1 MNELTQMLNVS
12 EILATLSRWI
22 DNHVLVVDNAV
33 QAGLILL
40 ALGIARLSGPR
51 LRNVIGN
58 LSENQAKRAELQG
71 FLSRLADL
79 STPIVALV
87 FLWIV
92 AEAGAQ
98 SALFGHYLTQ
108 TAAILAGAWV
118 IIRLASGI
126 IRNDLLSRIVAWT
139 AWSVAALA
147 ALGLLDAAITLLDGV
162 GMTFGE
168 VRISLLSLA
177 KGALIL
183 GLLLWLFAT
192 LSSVLERRI
201 GQSKDLTPSVQVLV
215 TKIIKIVL
223 VILAFLIAIGGLG
236 IDLTA
241 LTVFGGALG
250 IGVGIGLQKVVS
262 NLVSGLLLLMDKSIK
277 PNDVIAV
284 GGTYGWVASLGA
296 RYAAIRTRDG
306 VEYLIPNEELITQR
320 VENWSHSDK
329 AVRLNIPVGISYKS
343 DVRLAI
349 ELCREAA
356 AAVPRV
362 LSNPAPRCL
371 LMGFGDSSVDL
382 QIRIWIDDPSEGRSN
397 VISEVLLRVWDL
409 FHERGIEIPFP
420 QRDLHLKSSDVP
432 LSMQAATRA
441 GHIKEA

>member
-1 MNELTQMLNVS
+1 MNEFTQMLNFS
-12 EILATLSRWI
+12 EIRATLEGWI
-22 DNHVLVVDNAV
+22 DSHVLVVDNAV
-33 QAGLILL
+33 QAGLIVL
-40 ALGIARLSGPR
+40 ALALARLLGPR
-51 LRNVIGN
+51 LGRVIEN
-58 LSENQAKRAELQG
+58 LSENRLRHADIQSLLA
-71 FLSRLADL
+71 RLAGL

-87 FLWIV
+87 LLWTV

-98 SALFGHYLTQ
+98 SALFGHYLTRS
-108 TAAILAGAWV
+108 AAILAGAWV

-147 ALGLLDAAITLLDGV
+147 ALGLFDAAIALLDGV

-177 KGALIL
+177 KAVLIL
-183 GLLLWLFAT
+183 GLLLWFFAT
-192 LSSVLERRI
+192 VSSVLERRI
-201 GQSKDLTPSVQVLV
+201 GQSKDLTPSVQVLLTKV
-215 TKIIKIVL
+215 IKIIL
-223 VILAFLIAIGGLG
+223 VTLAFLIAIGGLG

-262 NLVSGLLLLMDKSIK
+262 NLVSGLLLLLDKSIK

-296 RYAAIRTRDG
+296 RYTALRTRDG
-306 VEYLIPNEELITQR
+306 VEYLIPNEELITQP

-329 AVRLNIPVGISYKS
+329 AVRVNIPVGISYKS

-349 ELCREAA
+349 DLCREAA

-362 LSNPAPRCL
+362 LSSPPPRCL
-371 LMGFGDSSVDL
+371 LVGFGDSSVNL
-382 QIRIWIDDPSEGRSN
+382 EIRMWIDDPSEGRSN

-432 LSMQAATRA
+432 LSMPAASGA
-441 GHIKEA
+441 GQVGEA

>member
-1 MNELTQMLNVS
+1 MNEFTQMLNVS
-12 EILATLSRWI
+12 EILATLESWI
-22 DNHVLVVDNAV
+22 HSHVLVVDNAV

-40 ALGIARLSGPR
+40 ALGAARLLGPR
-51 LRNVIGN
+51 LRGVLENV
-58 LSENQAKRAELQG
+58 SENQATRTEIQG

-79 STPIVALV
+79 STPIIALV

-98 SALFGHYLTQ
+98 SALLGHYLIQ
-108 TAAILAGAWV
+108 TAAILTGAWV
-118 IIRLASGI
+118 TIRLASGV
-126 IRNDLLSRIVAWT
+126 IRNELLSRIVAWA

-147 ALGLLDAAITLLDGV
+147 ALGLFDASVTLLDGV
-162 GMTFGE
+162 SMTFGE
-168 VRISLLSLA
+168 VRVSLLSLVKA
-177 KGALIL
+177 ALIL
-183 GLLLWLFAT
+183 VLLLWFFAT
-192 LSSVLERRI
+192 VSAVLERRI
-201 GQSKDLTPSVQVLV
+201 GKSKDLTPSAQVLI

-223 VILAFLIAIGGLG
+223 IVLAFLIAIGGLG

-250 IGVGIGLQKVVS
+250 IGVGIGMQKVVS

-320 VENWSHSDK
+320 VENWTHSDQ

-349 ELCREAA
+349 DLCRQAA

-362 LSNPAPRCL
+362 LSDPAPRCL
-371 LMGFGDSSVDL
+371 LMSFGDSSINL
-382 QIRIWIDDPSEGRSN
+382 EIRLWINDPSEGRSN
-397 VISEVLLRVWDL
+397 IISEILLRVWDL
-409 FHERGIEIPFP
+409 FHENGIEIPFP
-420 QRDLHLKSSDVP
+420 QRDLHLKSSDIP
-432 LSMQAATRA
+432 LSMQAATGA
-441 GHIKEA
+441 G

>member
-1 MNELTQMLNVS
+1 MNEFTHMLDFS
-12 EILATLSRWI
+12 EIRATLESWI
-22 DNHVLVVDNAV
+22 DSHVLVVDNAI
-33 QAGLILL
+33 QAVLILL
-40 ALGIARLSGPR
+40 SLAAARLLGPR
-51 LRNVIGN
+51 LRRVIGN
-58 LSENQAKRAELQG
+58 LSENQTKRVEVQG
-71 FLSRLADL
+71 VLLRLAGL
-79 STPIVALV
+79 STPIVVLA

-92 AEAGAQ
+92 AEAGMQ

-118 IIRLASGI
+118 AIRLASGI
-126 IRNDLLSRIVAWT
+126 IRNDLLSQIVAWT

-147 ALGLLDAAITLLDGV
+147 ALGLFDAAVTLLDGV

-168 VRISLLSLA
+168 VRISILSLA
-177 KGALIL
+177 KAALIL
-183 GLLLWLFAT
+183 GLLLWIFAMVST
-192 LSSVLERRI
+192 VLERRI
-201 GQSKDLTPSVQVLV
+201 GQSKDLTPSVQVLI

-223 VILAFLIAIGGLG
+223 IILAFLITIGGLG

-250 IGVGIGLQKVVS
+250 IGLGIGLQKVVS

-296 RYAAIRTRDG
+296 RYASIRTRDG

-329 AVRLNIPVGISYKS
+329 AVRLNIPVGIAYKS
-343 DVRLAI
+343 DLHLAI
-349 ELCREAA
+349 ELCREASA
-356 AAVPRV
+356 GVPRV
-362 LSNPAPRCL
+362 LSSPAPRCL
-371 LMGFGDSSVDL
+371 LMGFGDSSVNL
-382 QIRIWIDDPSEGRSN
+382 EIRLWIDDPSEGRSN

-409 FHERGIEIPFP
+409 FHEHGIEIPFP

-432 LSMQAATRA
+432 LSMQTATRA